1 MSVDVLPTLN
11 GNTPEG
17 QLRDYKGVVSTGGR
31 LNAYRALLPRS
42 KMANVSCR
50 AKTETGDNIVING
63 FILRAETTVVIR
75 GIGPSLAAFGVSGS
89 LADPLLELFNS
100 TGASLKQ
107 NDNWKDSQQAEI
119 QATGLA
125 PTNDLESAI
134 IMTLPAG
141 AYTAQ
146 LRGVNDGQ
154 GVALTEVY
162 ELSPIADPAAAP
174 DQAQD
179 LKRTQ
184 NLSSR
189 VIVRGGDQLAIL
201 GMIVSGRQPGTSTPA
216 PARRLIFR
224 ARGPSTGVPGA
235 LADPQL
241 ELYDVNGNLLAQNN
255 DWQYSDANATVLYPQ
270 IYRNK
275 IAGSGFQPGTKESVI
290 IATLPPGAYT
300 LQCRGRDSGQGIAIV
315 EAFEY

>member
-1 MSVDVLPTLN
+1 
-11 GNTPEG
+11 
-17 QLRDYKGVVSTGGR
+17 
-31 LNAYRALLPRS
+31 
-42 KMANVSCR
+42 MANVSCR

-63 FILRAETTVVIR
+63 FILRAETTVVVR

-89 LADPLLELFNS
+89 LADPLLELFDS

-107 NDNWKDSQQAEI
+107 NDNWKDSQQSEI

-134 IMTLPAG
+134 VMTLPAG

-146 LRGVNDGQ
+146 LRGVNGGQ
-154 GVALTEVY
+154 GIALTEVY
-162 ELSPIADPAAAP
+162 ELSPIADPAAPP

-189 VIVRGGDQLAIL
+189 VVVRGGDQLAIL
-201 GMIVSGRQPGTSTPA
+201 GMIVTGRQPDSVTPA

-224 ARGPSTGVPGA
+224 ARGPSTGVTGA

-241 ELYDVNGNLLAQNN
+241 ELYDVNGHLLAQNN

-270 IYRNK
+270 IYRDK
-275 IAGSGFQPGTKESVI
+275 IAGSGFQPGPKESVI